1 MFSSRVGGPAGR
13 RRTRIA
19 TVAMLAVVF
28 TAFAAAAAT
37 AGDDEFSPSV
47 RFGQVSTD
55 GAKTNWLPATL
66 SNKVV
71 SAMVRLSGDPV
82 AVATANARKEG
93 KSLSK
98 ADQAALRSS
107 LKSKQDGLAKGLQQA
122 GATVVGQAQDAYNG
136 VLVHAP
142 ESALP
147 SLAALP
153 GVAGVDRVGLQTV
166 PDNVNGVPLVGA
178 EGAWGSSGNL
188 TGAGVTVAVIDTGV
202 DYTHADFG
210 GPGTAAAWNT
220 AKASST
226 APANPA
232 WFGPGAPKV
241 KGGYDF
247 SGDNYDAGVAGS
259 VPQPDSNPL
268 DCNGHGSHTSG
279 TATGFGVLSTGAT
292 YTGSYGSSTV
302 ESNHWIVGP
311 GVAPKA
317 DLYMY
322 RIFGC
327 EGSSDL
333 AILAINQ
340 AVADHVDVISMSLGS
355 PFGQDDQ
362 TDPEAVA
369 VNNAVAAGI
378 TVVAS
383 AGNSGTNGYL
393 VGAPST
399 ANHALSVAATDGS
412 FQTYPAAKMT
422 FSGGGSLTAINANG
436 ASFTDGLT
444 APIKVLRDAT
454 GGVSLGCNPSEYA
467 AAAGKIAVVQRG
479 SCARVARA
487 VYGQKA
493 GAVAVVMINS
503 SASLPPFEGAITS
516 NPDTGEQYTVTI
528 PFLGV
533 TGCAQNQT
541 SPACSQSPDAAAI
554 IAADGQTATLVN
566 TTTPNTSYKKN
577 ASFTSGG
584 PRWGDSAAKP
594 EIAAPGV
601 SVTSAL
607 VGGGTAGT
615 VLSGT
620 SMACPMT
627 SGAAALV
634 KQAHPL
640 WNGDQIKAALVN
652 TADPTLIVGYNGR
665 LDGSGFLQAQK
676 ATDTDATASTADGLD
691 SLSFGY
697 VGGTGA
703 YTDTRTFS
711 VNNYGSSSI
720 TYNLAATVSGGA
732 TVAVAPSSFTVPA
745 GGSQPV
751 LVTLNITAGTF
762 AAQPSASTGVI
773 GLGAVVTFRGAVTAT
788 PTTSGAGIQQ
798 LRIPLLAAPRGLSNV
813 NAGPLAPY
821 TKQQSNNVY
830 TTSVTMTN
838 SGVHAGT
845 ADLYA
850 WGIHDAKDL
859 PGSSANDVRDVG
871 VQGPFSDGSGVFV
884 VNTYNQVSTAAT
896 QEYDIAIDTQHNGK
910 ADYIV
915 VGADIGAVTTGTFDG
930 RFGAFLFDA
939 KTGKRIGGVFG
950 TESPM
955 NSSTVEIPFS
965 LAALGLHAGNA
976 DFNYSVNAFSVFG
989 GAVDTTG
996 WATYDMA
1003 HQGVSTGAFA
1013 SIPAGG
1019 SATIPL
1025 AADYD
1030 KLQSA
1035 PALGWLSVNVDD
1047 AGGAAQTDEIPLGT
1061 VK

>member
-1 MFSSRVGGPAGR
+1 
-13 RRTRIA
+13 
-19 TVAMLAVVF
+19 MLAIAF

-37 AGDDEFSPSV
+37 AGDSEFTPSA
-47 RFGQVSTD
+47 RFQQISTD
-55 GAKTNWLPATL
+55 GAKTNWLPASM
-66 SNKVV
+66 SNQVV
-71 SAMVRLSGDPV
+71 SAMVRMTGDPV
-82 AVATANARKEG
+82 AVAVANARKKG
-93 KSLSK
+93 KNLSN

-107 LKSKQDGLAKGLQQA
+107 LKSRQDGIAKGLQQA
-122 GATVVGQAQDAYNG
+122 GATIVGQAQDAYNG

-147 SLAALP
+147 AIASLP
-153 GVAGVDRVGLQTV
+153 GVTGVDRVGLHTV
-166 PDNVNGVPLVGA
+166 PDNVNGVPLIGA
-178 EGAWGSSGNL
+178 PQAWGSSGNL
-188 TGAGVTVAVIDTGV
+188 TGAGVKVAVIDTGV

-210 GPGTAAAWNT
+210 GPGTAAAWSA

-226 APANPA
+226 APADPA
-232 WFGPGAPKV
+232 LFGPAAPKV

-247 SGDNYDAGVAGS
+247 SGDDYDAGVAGS
-259 VPQPDSNPL
+259 TPKPDPNPL

-279 TATGFGVLSTGAT
+279 TATGFGVLSSGAT
-292 YTGSYGSSTV
+292 YSGAYGANTVSSN
-302 ESNHWIVGP
+302 SWIVGP

-333 AILAINQ
+333 TILAINK

-355 PFGQDDQ
+355 PFGQADQ

-383 AGNSGTNGYL
+383 AGNSGTNGYV
-393 VGAPST
+393 VGTPST

-412 FQTYPAAKMT
+412 VETYPAATMS
-422 FSGGGSLTAINANG
+422 FSGGSVTAINANG
-436 ASFTDGLT
+436 ASFSNGLS
-444 APIKVLRDAT
+444 APVKVLRDAT
-454 GGVSLGCNPSEYA
+454 GAVSLGCDPAEYA

-479 SCARVARA
+479 TCARVARA

-503 SASLPPFEGAITS
+503 SSALPPFEGAITS

-533 TGCAQNQT
+533 KGCAQAQV
-541 SPACSQSPDAAAI
+541 SPACSQSADAAAL
-554 IAADGQTATLVN
+554 IAADGQTATLTN
-566 TTTPNTSYKKN
+566 TTTPNTSYKAN

-601 SVTSAL
+601 SVTSVLA
-607 VGGGTAGT
+607 GGGTAGT
-615 VLSGT
+615 VMSGT

-627 SGAAALV
+627 SGSAALV

-640 WNGDQIKAALVN
+640 WTGDQIKAALVN
-652 TADPTLIVGYNGR
+652 TADPSMVVGYNGR
-665 LDGSGFLQAQK
+665 LDGSGFLQVQK
-676 ATDTDATASTADGLD
+676 ATDTDAVASTADGLD

-697 VGGTGA
+697 VPGSGDYQG
-703 YTDTRTFS
+703 TRTFTVS
-711 VNNYGSSSI
+711 NDGSSSI
-720 TYNLAATVSGGA
+720 AYNLSVPAPTGTTLAAV
-732 TVAVAPSSFTVPA
+732 PSSFTVPA
-745 GGSQPV
+745 HGSVPV
-751 LVTLNITAGTF
+751 VVTLGIPASTF
-762 AAQPSASTGVI
+762 AALPSASTGAI
-773 GLGAVVTFRGAVTAT
+773 GLGAVVTLRTAITAV

-798 LRIPLLAAPRGLSNV
+798 LRVPLLVAPRGLSNV
-813 NAGPLAPY
+813 NAGPLTPY
-821 TKQQSNNVY
+821 VEQGSSNTY
-830 TTSVTMTN
+830 TTSTTVTN
-838 SGVHAGT
+838 AGIHAGT
-845 ADLYA
+845 ADFYA
-850 WGIHDAKDL
+850 WGIHDANDL
-859 PGSSANDVRDVG
+859 GTAANDVRDVG
-871 VQGPFSDGSGVFV
+871 VQTFSNGTGVFV

-896 QEYDIAIDTQHNGK
+896 QEYDIAIDLQHNGK
-910 ADYIV
+910 PDYFV

-939 KTGKRIGGVFG
+939 KTGARIGGVFG

-965 LAALGLHAGNA
+965 LAALGLHAGDA
-976 DFNYSVNAFSVFG
+976 DFNYSVNAFSVYG
-989 GAVDTTG
+989 GAVDTTAA
-996 WATYDMA
+996 ATYDA
-1003 HQGVSTGAFA
+1003 LNPGVSTGAFA
-1013 SIPAGG
+1013 NVPAGG
-1019 SATIPL
+1019 SATVPL
-1025 AADYD
+1025 SADYD

-1047 AGGAAQTDEIPLGT
+1047 AGGAAQADEVPLGRL
-1061 VK
+1061 K